1 MPVLPA
7 LFPATAKR
15 GLWNIYQ
22 LYAEHFPAKWVR
34 FAVRKCS
41 RLIICAYSDRKTG
54 LTFAEYALVGRKRGT
69 ILEAENHPAVS
80 RNEATVTS
88 ALPKASTILASL
100 GQAAFVWDIA
110 TDAMA
115 WSDHAG
121 SVFADIPLPRL
132 ASGAEF
138 SRLIEPVRSIR
149 SDALGHSPPVRGGDG
164 APYRIE
170 YGVRASTSAPVL
182 WIEESGC
189 WFAGADGRPA
199 RAQGIVRINN
209 ERHARDQQLMKLSR
223 HDPLTGELNRTHL
236 VASLAEAIEEAAR
249 FRTSC
254 AFMLIGIDHLAR
266 INDAFGFDVADAV
279 ISEVAGRIRARLRG
293 GDVLGR
299 FSGNKFGLILKNCT
313 VDDMNIAAERFL
325 AGIRDDVV
333 PTKSGPVAVTA
344 SIGAVSVP
352 RYARN
357 ADEAINR
364 AHETLDMAKRRRAGS
379 FSLWRPNVE
388 RDAQR
393 RVNIRVTDEIV
404 TALNERRIVM
414 AFEPVVEARSRD
426 AAFYECLIRMEQD
439 DGQVLLAPD
448 IVPVAEKLGLIRLV
462 DHRVLELVVA
472 ELAASPDVQLSLNIS
487 PDTTMDPDWWASI
500 ESLMRAHP
508 GVAERLIVEITETV
522 AIQDIDDVRG
532 FVTRLKNFGS
542 RIAID
547 DFGAGYT
554 SFRNLRKLGVDIV
567 KIDGAFVQNIARS
580 ADDRAFVQTL
590 IDLARRLQIKTVAE
604 WVQDDES
611 AVMLREWGCDYIQGR
626 LIGLASSERPWQTPT
641 GAVLPAA
648 G

>member
-1 MPVLPA
+1 MFKVGESLKA
-7 LFPATAKR
+7 L
-15 GLWNIYQ
+15 
-22 LYAEHFPAKWVR
+22 
-34 FAVRKCS
+34 
-41 RLIICAYSDRKTG
+41 
-54 LTFAEYALVGRKRGT
+54 
-69 ILEAENHPAVS
+69 S
-80 RNEATVTS
+80 RNEAILTQVVPP
-88 ALPKASTILASL
+88 LSTILASL
-100 GQAAFVWDIA
+100 GHAAFIWDLV
-110 TDAMA
+110 TDEIV
-115 WSDHAG
+115 WSDDVAA
-121 SVFADIPLPRL
+121 VFPDIPLQQL

-138 SRLIEPVRSIR
+138 SGLIEPSRSIR
-149 SDALGHSPPVRGGDG
+149 SDALATSQVPHSGEG

-170 YGVRASTSAPVL
+170 YGVRANTGVPVQ
-182 WIEESGC
+182 WIEETGC
-189 WFAGADGRPA
+189 WFAGPDGKPVRV
-199 RAQGIVRINN
+199 QGMVRINN
-209 ERHARDQQLMKLSR
+209 ERHARDEQLLKLSR

-236 VASLAEAIEEAAR
+236 IAALAETIEESAR

-266 INDAFGFDVADAV
+266 VNDAFGFDVADAV
-279 ISEVAGRIRARLRG
+279 ISEVARRIRIRLRG

-313 VDDMNIAAERFL
+313 VDDMNVAAERFL
-325 AGIRDDVV
+325 AGIRDEVV
-333 PTKSGPVAVTA
+333 PTKSGPVSVTA

-364 AHETLDMAKRRRAGS
+364 AQETLDMSKRRRAGS

-414 AFEPVVEARSRD
+414 AFEPVVEARSRT
-426 AAFYECLIRMEQD
+426 ASFYECLVRMEQD

-472 ELAASPDVQLSLNIS
+472 ELAASPSVQLSLNIS
-487 PDTTMDPDWWASI
+487 PETTMDPDWWASI

-508 GVAERLIVEITETV
+508 GAAERLIVEITETV
-522 AIQDIDDVRG
+522 AIQDIDEVRG

-567 KIDGAFVQNIARS
+567 KIDGAFVQNLPRS

-590 IDLARRLQIKTVAE
+590 IDLARRLGIRTVAE
-604 WVQDDES
+604 WVQDEES
-611 AVMLREWGCDYIQGR
+611 ALLLCDWGCDYIQGR
-626 LIGLASSERPWQTPT
+626 LIGLASSERPWG
-641 GAVLPAA
+641 GAVETVLPAA
-648 G
+648 S

>member
-1 MPVLPA
+1 M
-7 LFPATAKR
+7 
-15 GLWNIYQ
+15 
-22 LYAEHFPAKWVR
+22 
-34 FAVRKCS
+34 
-41 RLIICAYSDRKTG
+41 
-54 LTFAEYALVGRKRGT
+54 
-69 ILEAENHPAVS
+69 S
-80 RNEATVTS
+80 RNEAILTSTV
-88 ALPKASTILASL
+88 PQASTILASL

-110 TDAMA
+110 TDAIA
-115 WSDHAG
+115 WSDHAAA
-121 SVFADIPLPRL
+121 VFPDIPAAAL

-138 SRLIEPVRSIR
+138 AKLIEPVGSIR
-149 SDALGHSPPVRGGDG
+149 TDALGHSSSARGGT
-164 APYRIE
+164 AYRIE

-199 RAQGIVRINN
+199 RAQGIVRVNN
-209 ERHARDQQLMKLSR
+209 ERHARDEQLVRLLR

-236 VASLAEAIEEAAR
+236 VASLAESIEEAAR
-249 FRTSC
+249 FRASS
-254 AFMLIGIDHLAR
+254 AFMLIGIDRLAR

-279 ISEVAGRIRARLRG
+279 ISEVATRIRARLRN

-313 VDDMNIAAERFL
+313 VDDINIAAERFL

-333 PTKSGPVAVTA
+333 PTRSGPVSVTA

-357 ADEAINR
+357 ADEAVNR
-364 AHETLDMAKRRRAGS
+364 AQETLDMAKRRRAGS

-404 TALNERRIVM
+404 TALNERRIAM

-426 AAFYECLIRMEQD
+426 TAFYECLVRMEQD

-472 ELAASPDVQLSLNIS
+472 ELAGSVNVQLSLNIS

-508 GVAERLIVEITETV
+508 GVAERLIIEITETV
-522 AIQDIDDVRG
+522 AIQDIDGLRG

-590 IDLARRLQIKTVAE
+590 IDLARRLEIKTVAE

-611 AVMLREWGCDYIQGR
+611 AALLRDWGCDYIQGR
-626 LIGLASSERPWQTPT
+626 LIGLASAARPWEKRAEP
-641 GAVLPAA
+641 VLPTAS
-648 G
+648 

>member
-1 MPVLPA
+1 
-7 LFPATAKR
+7 
-15 GLWNIYQ
+15 
-22 LYAEHFPAKWVR
+22 
-34 FAVRKCS
+34 
-41 RLIICAYSDRKTG
+41 
-54 LTFAEYALVGRKRGT
+54 
-69 ILEAENHPAVS
+69 
-80 RNEATVTS
+80 
-88 ALPKASTILASL
+88 
-100 GQAAFVWDIA
+100 
-110 TDAMA
+110 MA
-115 WSDHAG
+115 CG
-121 SVFADIPLPRL
+121 PR
-132 ASGAEF
+132 
-138 SRLIEPVRSIR
+138 
-149 SDALGHSPPVRGGDG
+149 
-164 APYRIE
+164 
-170 YGVRASTSAPVL
+170 TSAPVL
-182 WIEESGC
+182 WIEETGC
-189 WFAGADGRPA
+189 WFAGPDGRPA

-209 ERHARDQQLMKLSR
+209 ERHARDEQLMKLSR

-236 VASLAEAIEEAAR
+236 IASLAEAIEEAAR

-279 ISEVAGRIRARLRG
+279 ISEVARRIRARLRG

-313 VDDMNIAAERFL
+313 VDDMNVAAERFL
-325 AGIRDDVV
+325 AGIRDEVV
-333 PTKSGPVAVTA
+333 PTKSGPVSVTA

-364 AHETLDMAKRRRAGS
+364 AHETLDSAKRRRAGS

-426 AAFYECLIRMEQD
+426 AAFYECLVRMEQD

-472 ELAASPDVQLSLNIS
+472 ELAASPNVQLSLNIS

-522 AIQDIDDVRG
+522 AIQDIDDRA
-532 FVTRLKNFGS
+532 RLRHAAEEFRQPDRDRRFRRRLHLVPQPAQARRRYREDRRRLRAEHRALGRRS
-542 RIAID
+542 RLRAD
-547 DFGAGYT
+547 ADRSGAPAANQDGRRMGAG
-554 SFRNLRKLGVDIV
+554 RGI
-567 KIDGAFVQNIARS
+567 
-580 ADDRAFVQTL
+580 
-590 IDLARRLQIKTVAE
+590 RRRCCA
-604 WVQDDES
+604 
-611 AVMLREWGCDYIQGR
+611 
-626 LIGLASSERPWQTPT
+626 T
-641 GAVLPAA
+641 GAATTSRA

>member
-1 MPVLPA
+1 M
-7 LFPATAKR
+7 
-15 GLWNIYQ
+15 
-22 LYAEHFPAKWVR
+22 
-34 FAVRKCS
+34 
-41 RLIICAYSDRKTG
+41 
-54 LTFAEYALVGRKRGT
+54 
-69 ILEAENHPAVS
+69 S
-80 RNEATVTS
+80 RNEAIVTL
-88 ALPKASTILASL
+88 APPQASTILASL
-100 GQAAFVWDIA
+100 GHAAFVWDIA
-110 TDAMA
+110 SDAMA
-115 WSDHAG
+115 WSDHAA
-121 SVFADIPLPRL
+121 SIFSDIPSEAL

-138 SRLIEPVRSIR
+138 SKLIEPARSIR
-149 SDALGHSPPVRGGDG
+149 SDALSPSPLARAPDG

-182 WIEESGC
+182 WIEESGA
-189 WFAGADGRPA
+189 WFAGADGKPA
-199 RAQGIVRINN
+199 RVQGIIRLNN
-209 ERHARDQQLMKLSR
+209 ERHARDEQMMKLSR
-223 HDPLTGELNRTHL
+223 NDPLTGELNRTHL
-236 VASLAEAIEEAAR
+236 IAQLAETIEEVTR
-249 FRTSC
+249 FRATC

-279 ISEVAGRIRARLRG
+279 IAEVGKRIRVRLRA

-313 VDDMNIAAERFL
+313 VDDMNVAAERFL
-325 AGIRDDVV
+325 AGVRDDVV
-333 PTKSGPVAVTA
+333 PTKSGPVSVTA
-344 SIGAVSVP
+344 SIGAVSIP
-352 RYARN
+352 RHARN
-357 ADEAINR
+357 TDEAINR
-364 AHETLDMAKRRRAGS
+364 AQETLDMAKRRRAGS

-414 AFEPVVEARSRD
+414 AFEPVVEAVSR
-426 AAFYECLIRMEQD
+426 APAFYECLVRMEQD
-439 DGQVLLAPD
+439 DGQMLLAPD
-448 IVPVAEKLGLIRLV
+448 IVPVAERLGLIRLV

-472 ELAASPDVQLSLNIS
+472 ELAASPDVKLSLNIS
-487 PDTTMDPDWWASI
+487 PATTMDPDWSASI

-508 GVAERLIVEITETV
+508 GAAERLIVEITETV
-522 AIQDIDDVRG
+522 AIQDIDDIRG
-532 FVTRLKNFGS
+532 FITRLKNFGS

-590 IDLARRLQIKTVAE
+590 IDLARRLEIKTVAE

-611 AVMLREWGCDYIQGR
+611 AAMLRDWGCDYIQGR
-626 LIGLASSERPWQTPT
+626 LIGLASAHRPWDSGS

>member
-1 MPVLPA
+1 M
-7 LFPATAKR
+7 
-15 GLWNIYQ
+15 
-22 LYAEHFPAKWVR
+22 
-34 FAVRKCS
+34 
-41 RLIICAYSDRKTG
+41 
-54 LTFAEYALVGRKRGT
+54 
-69 ILEAENHPAVS
+69 
-80 RNEATVTS
+80 TS
-88 ALPKASTILASL
+88 APPKASTILASL
-100 GQAAFVWDIA
+100 GQAAFVWDIT
-110 TDAMA
+110 TDIIT

-121 SVFADIPLPRL
+121 AVFSDIPKASL
-132 ASGAEF
+132 AKGSEF
-138 SRLIEPVRSIR
+138 SRLIEPVRTIR
-149 SDALGHSPPVRGGDG
+149 SDALANSPPAHGAEG

-170 YGVRASTSAPVL
+170 YGVRTSSSEPVL
-182 WIEESGC
+182 WIEETGR
-189 WFAGADGRPA
+189 WFAGPDGRPL
-199 RAQGIVRINN
+199 RAHGIVRINN
-209 ERHARDQQLMKLSR
+209 ERHAREEQLLKLSR

-236 VASLAEAIEEAAR
+236 MASLAEAIEEATR

-279 ISEVAGRIRARLRG
+279 ISEVARRLRSRLRG

-313 VDDMNIAAERFL
+313 VDDINVAAERFL
-325 AGIRDDVV
+325 AGIRDEVV
-333 PTKSGPVAVTA
+333 PTQSGPVSVTA

-352 RYARN
+352 RYARSAN
-357 ADEAINR
+357 EAINR

-379 FSLWRPNVE
+379 FSVWRPNVE

-414 AFEPVVEARSRD
+414 AFEPVVEAGSRD
-426 AAFYECLIRMEQD
+426 TAFYECLIRMEQD

-472 ELAASPDVQLSLNIS
+472 ELAVSPNVQLSLNIS
-487 PDTTMDPDWWASI
+487 PDTTMDPDWWSSI

-522 AIQDIDDVRG
+522 AIQDVDDLRG
-532 FVTRLKNFGS
+532 FVARLKNFGS

-567 KIDGAFVQNIARS
+567 KIDGAFVQNVARS
-580 ADDRAFVQTL
+580 ADDRAFVHTL

-604 WVQDDES
+604 WVQDEE
-611 AVMLREWGCDYIQGR
+611 AAIMLRDWGCDYIQGR
-626 LIGLASSERPWQTPT
+626 LIGLASSERPW
-641 GAVLPAA
+641 GAPAA
-648 G
+648 DMLPVAS